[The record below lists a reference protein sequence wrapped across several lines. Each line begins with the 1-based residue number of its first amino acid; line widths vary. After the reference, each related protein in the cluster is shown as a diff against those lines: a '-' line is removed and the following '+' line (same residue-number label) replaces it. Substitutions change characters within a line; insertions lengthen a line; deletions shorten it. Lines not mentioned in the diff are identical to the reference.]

1 MKKLTELI
9 NEAKQAL
16 EIQDDSIN
24 KISTNKLKDYLDIAN
39 KFLSQESKNII
50 NWLIAHPNY
59 VDELARPDAE
69 NALESFYN
77 RGVPKEQ
84 EYKELYSWLGKVIKS
99 NRILEIPVFQT
110 KEQFDAI
117 LKKTV
122 SPDEI
127 IIDLS
132 SERGRNEVAKKY
144 DALVWKI
151 ARSFAGKSSF
161 SLEELHS
168 IGQVGLV
175 DAMNTYGKKSDKS
188 SADDEAVKGYT
199 FLSWASYRIRIF
211 ILENIKDLSHLVRI
225 PRSVQSKEKQETGSN
240 TKFTSVSVD
249 TPVGKDKDGNTKTLL
264 DKIGDFERAG
274 KSLEDEDNEKL
285 WKAIDKKLKAKFDEK
300 TLDIFYS
307 WFGIFDHEKLDGK
320 QLMAKY
326 GFKNQ
331 SNINAICSKVISYMK
346 KDKDMFNAL
355 KELYEFT
362 TERRHDDD
370 EEEDNMY
377 YEHVKYQKSIVDE
390 DND

>member
-59 VDELARPDAE
+59 VDELARPDTE

-117 LKKTV
+117 LKKIV

-151 ARSFAGKSSF
+151 ARSFAGKLISPWNNVSF
-161 SLEELHS
+161 LRKR
-168 IGQVGLV
+168 G
-175 DAMNTYGKKSDKS
+175 
-188 SADDEAVKGYT
+188 
-199 FLSWASYRIRIF
+199 
-211 ILENIKDLSHLVRI
+211 
-225 PRSVQSKEKQETGSN
+225 
-240 TKFTSVSVD
+240 
-249 TPVGKDKDGNTKTLL
+249 
-264 DKIGDFERAG
+264 
-274 KSLEDEDNEKL
+274 
-285 WKAIDKKLKAKFDEK
+285 
-300 TLDIFYS
+300 
-307 WFGIFDHEKLDGK
+307 
-320 QLMAKY
+320 
-326 GFKNQ
+326 
-331 SNINAICSKVISYMK
+331 
-346 KDKDMFNAL
+346 
-355 KELYEFT
+355 
-362 TERRHDDD
+362 
-370 EEEDNMY
+370 
-377 YEHVKYQKSIVDE
+377 
-390 DND
+390 